1 MSESIFD
8 NESISIGI
16 SEKKQNVEFADDLEK
31 GNKPDPQNSDAK
43 IIAPENLFTCA
54 ICYGE
59 YDASDK

>member
-1 MSESIFD
+1 MKCVC
-8 NESISIGI
+8 
-16 SEKKQNVEFADDLEK
+16 EKKQNVEFADDLEK